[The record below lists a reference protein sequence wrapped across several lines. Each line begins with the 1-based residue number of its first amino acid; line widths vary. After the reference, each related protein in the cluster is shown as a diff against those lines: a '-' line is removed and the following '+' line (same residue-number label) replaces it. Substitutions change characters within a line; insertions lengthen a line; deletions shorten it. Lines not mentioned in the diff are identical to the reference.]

1 MDFTLKIDK
10 DGRVLLPKWL
20 REALHIGP
28 GGKLHAHLE
37 GERLTVTPE
46 LREATVR
53 MENGFPLIDLPS
65 GAAFIGDPVAEARAE
80 RDREILERLA
90 ETW

>member
-28 GGKLHAHLE
+28 GRKLHAHLE
-37 GERLTVTPE
+37 GERLIVE
-46 LREATVR
+46 
-53 MENGFPLIDLPS
+53 
-65 GAAFIGDPVAEARAE
+65 
-80 RDREILERLA
+80 
-90 ETW
+90 